1 MEVDCVFPP
10 PKGLEIDCSICFGS
24 LYVDPYQNI
33 VCGHHF
39 CGSCAYK
46 LREEGQPC
54 PVCRQPLNIIQD
66 LGLQRILR
74 SLQVY
79 CNNKD
84 KGCQWEGELGG
95 LQDHCTDEHNG
106 CLYSEVHCTNNCGYR
121 GLRHTIRDHMESDC
135 PYRPMRCEYCEYQ
148 STWEEVTGVHVDMC
162 QLYPVTC
169 VCGIVM
175 TRTDLGNHK
184 GINCPNDNIECE
196 FADYKCEWQGE
207 RQQLHDH
214 LQENWRSHMEAVVS
228 LQVTETKA
236 KFDTQTELF
245 HEKVNELEEYVY
257 MLESTIESQKEKIK
271 LLEERFKTQ
280 SDEIVERLRDAN
292 VDHFQYRMAILEE
305 EMKDRLTEQFKGLEE
320 KWTERS
326 ASQPLEQETQ
336 LKQMDHLEQ
345 KMIELSERLSELENN
360 EESSS
365 EDEDISEEDNTSVLS
380 FSSFTLK
387 TQHYPNFV
395 YHLKNFTKWKL
406 KKETCFSQPFYTDN
420 PGYRMRLRVH
430 PNGYGKGQEH
440 YLSVY
445 VCLLRGEFDG
455 QLNWPFVGSVTICL
469 VGARGNDHLQ
479 KTARYSRNM
488 PTEFSTIQRDSHGK
502 FSSRGNGFPTFIS
515 HQELI
520 DQYLHDDTL
529 IFEVTEVVFSH
540 HHTINT

>member
-1 MEVDCVFPP
+1 MEFDFVFPP

-24 LYVDPYQNI
+24 LYIDPCQNI
-33 VCGHHF
+33 ICGHHF

-46 LREEGQPC
+46 LRGEGQPC

-66 LGLQRILR
+66 RGLQRILK

-95 LQDHCTDEHNG
+95 LQDHYTDEHNG
-106 CLYSEVHCTNNCGYR
+106 CLYSEVHCTNNCGYQ

-175 TRTDLGNHK
+175 TRTDLTNHK
-184 GINCPNDNIECE
+184 GNNCPNDKIECE
-196 FADYKCEWQGE
+196 FSDYNCEWEGE
-207 RQQLHDH
+207 RQELHDH
-214 LQENWRSHMEAVVS
+214 LQENWRSHMESVVS
-228 LQVTETKA
+228 LRVAETKA
-236 KFDTQTELF
+236 IFDVQTESL
-245 HEKVNELEEYVY
+245 HDKVIELEEYIY
-257 MLESTIESQKEKIK
+257 MMESTIESQKEKIR

-280 SDEIVERLRDAN
+280 SDEIVERLLDAN
-292 VDHFQYRMAILEE
+292 VDHLQYRMAILEE
-305 EMKDRLTEQFKGLEE
+305 EMKSRLTEQFKGLEE

-326 ASQPLEQETQ
+326 TNQPLQQETQ

-345 KMIELSERLSELENN
+345 KVIELSERLSELENN

-365 EDEDISEEDNTSVLS
+365 EDEYYSEEDNISV
-380 FSSFTLK
+380 SSCSPSTLK

-395 YHLKNFTKWKL
+395 YRLKNFKKWKL

-420 PGYRMRLRVH
+420 PGYRMCLRVH
-430 PNGYGKGQEH
+430 PNGYGKGQEQ
-440 YLSVY
+440 YMSVY

-469 VGARGNDHLQ
+469 VAAGGGNHLQ
-479 KTARYSRNM
+479 KIARYSRNI
-488 PTEFSTIQRDSHGK
+488 PPEFSTIQRDSHGK

-515 HQELI
+515 HQELM
-520 DQYLHDDTL
+520 DHYLKDDTL
-529 IFEVTEVVFSH
+529 VFEVTEVVFNNH
-540 HHTINT
+540 H